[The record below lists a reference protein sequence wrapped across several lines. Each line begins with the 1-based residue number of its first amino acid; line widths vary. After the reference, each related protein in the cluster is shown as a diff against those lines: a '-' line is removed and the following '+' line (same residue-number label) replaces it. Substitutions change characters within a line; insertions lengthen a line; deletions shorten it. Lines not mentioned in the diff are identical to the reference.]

1 MSSFFSKK
9 KGPFEHIHQQSV
21 KQQQMVY
28 DKTLNQQK
36 KVTLTPAQREQAV
49 VDYFMSAGLDYKG
62 QLQCCY
68 ETKGGGLQIDA
79 SINPGRIVAF
89 LSTEISLSA
98 KVTRSKQ
105 VFLVA
110 QRGPSKIV
118 SLRKTV
124 EIPTPIMINC
134 LTGVI
139 WEGDIRAGVE
149 IAVGAKYTA
158 NPGAEHNKEKDDRS
172 KAETT
177 FDKPEQEK
185 GFVFEGL
192 AFEAG
197 AKAGF
202 AAEGG
207 YHYEHYYA
215 EDACPLAFAEIAE
228 ARETQKQLFIE
239 GSYKAIAKKRAC
251 KFANDNPRYFEHIN
265 YEGAYWGHT
274 SSLDIAYNLAKQY
287 NSIPRMNPAIK
298 KQAIAW
304 VRSLLCWI
312 DDKYKP
318 TIPSSLFI
326 SAHKADGKAG
336 LFAEAKVTGKAII
349 ASANAGARVDA
360 LKISGGYKTANVR
373 YQTVYPAPDENSEK
387 SCVVMTQDSKIVYKQ
402 VVFTPIEGKIEGSV
416 SVVGHTKSLSDL
428 NKGQELRKAW
438 DINLINSMSYITT
451 TVYWHSSME
460 KPAFPSPV
468 VSKKSKQNLKWE
480 SRAIALPGTG
490 VAFGG
495 SFLVKNL
502 MKFYQFYDG
511 VMEEFL
517 DEDVGEYFTQVA
529 KALEVKPEELNLFFI
544 KMMDE
549 RGPSFLREL
558 AELNQIDSVLL
569 EANFRIDYA
578 DIILKSRQDGDSKV
592 VKLHHDTSKE
602 LLGLHDSMRTLEA
615 IRLRYRIQDSFNA
628 DGDYFSL
635 GFKIDGQGLGI
646 KLKKVDRAGSE
657 GIVDLFTCWMDKKL
671 GSGTTAYEKAVPP
684 VALFCQ

>member
-9 KGPFEHIHQQSV
+9 KGPFDRIHQRSV
-21 KQQQMVY
+21 NQQQMVY
-28 DKTLNQQK
+28 DKTLNQQR
-36 KVTLTPAQREQAV
+36 KVILTPEQREQAV

-68 ETKGGGLQIDA
+68 ETKGGGLQVDA
-79 SINPGRIVAF
+79 SINPGRIVFF

-110 QRGPSKIV
+110 QRGPSRIE
-118 SLRKTV
+118 SLRKV
-124 EIPTPIMINC
+124 IEIPAPIMLNC
-134 LTGVI
+134 LAGAA

-158 NPGAEHNKEKDDRS
+158 NPNAQHDSEKDDRS
-172 KAETT
+172 KGETT
-177 FDKPEQEK
+177 FDKEEKEK

-215 EDACPLAFAEIAE
+215 EDVCPLPFSEISE
-228 ARETQKQLFIE
+228 ARETQRKLFIE
-239 GSYKAIAKKRAC
+239 GSYKALMKKAAC
-251 KFANDNPRYFEHIN
+251 DFINGNSLYFEPIR
-265 YEGAYWGHT
+265 YEGRLWGHI
-274 SSLDIAYNLAKQY
+274 SSLDIAHNLLTGYNLY
-287 NSIPRMNPAIK
+287 SRRMHPLRRK
-298 KQAIAW
+298 KTLYLIN
-304 VRSLLCWI
+304 SLLCWI

-318 TIPSSLFI
+318 SIPTSLFV

-336 LFAEAKVTGKAII
+336 LFAEAKVTGKAVI
-349 ASANAGARVDA
+349 AAANAGARVDA
-360 LKISGGYKTANVR
+360 LKISGEYKSANVR
-373 YQTVYPAPDENSEK
+373 YQAVYEAPNDNDK
-387 SCVVMTQDSKIVYKQ
+387 KLRVVMTQDSKIVYKQ
-402 VVFTPIEGKIEGSV
+402 AVFTPIEGKIEGSI
-416 SVVGHTKSLSDL
+416 SGLGYTKSLSDI
-428 NKGQELRKAW
+428 NDRKELKKAW
-438 DINLINSMSYITT
+438 DINLINSMNYITT
-451 TVYWHSSME
+451 TVYWHSAME
-460 KPAFPSPV
+460 QPTPLAP
-468 VSKKSKQNLKWE
+468 KKLKKLKWE
-480 SRAIALPGTG
+480 SQATALPGTG
-490 VAFGG
+490 LSFGG
-495 SFLVKNL
+495 AFLVKNL
-502 MKFYQFYDG
+502 MKFYQFYDS

-517 DEDVGEYFTQVA
+517 DPDIGDYFVQVA
-529 KALEVKPEELNLFFI
+529 KTLEVQPDELNQFFM
-544 KMMDE
+544 KMLDE

-558 AELNQIDSVLL
+558 AELEKIESVLL
-569 EANFRIDYA
+569 ESSFRLDFA
-578 DIILKSRQDGDSKV
+578 DIVLKTVQEGDTKIT
-592 VKLHHDTSKE
+592 KLHSETSKQLLE
-602 LLGLHDSMRTLEA
+602 LHESMRTLEA

-657 GIVDLFTCWMDKKL
+657 GIVDLFTHWVDRRL
-671 GSGTTAYEKAVPP
+671 GSGTAAYEKAVPP